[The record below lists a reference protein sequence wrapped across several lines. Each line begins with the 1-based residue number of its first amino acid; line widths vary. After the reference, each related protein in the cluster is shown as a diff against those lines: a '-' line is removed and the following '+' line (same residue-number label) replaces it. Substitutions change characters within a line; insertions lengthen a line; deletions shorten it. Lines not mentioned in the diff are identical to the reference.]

1 MFEPQHN
8 VLPASPDEAHQELK
22 SSRKKKEKD
31 LD

>member
-1 MFEPQHN
+1 MPEPQHN
-8 VLPASPDEAHQELK
+8 VLPASTVESHQELK